1 MNSMSSRALASAVR
15 DISTLVNL
23 TDKLGGSAPGIQSRA
38 VVGEDLSQVTKS
50 RTQAR
55 ALTLPE
61 GNVNTLVNF
70 PDKLGGPAPGTQLR
84 VEDLSQVTKTKVQA
98 RALGSPDGSGSAIV
112 NLSGGSALGTQSRT
126 VVGEDLSHV
135 TKSKAQARALASQD
149 GSVINRKVKRRID
162 SMALSVMSSVGSVA
176 NSLQRPN
183 DLDLETES
191 TATSKIKRPKI
202 EVSDFQV
209 PKIFEFGAIQ

>member
-1 MNSMSSRALASAVR
+1 M
-15 DISTLVNL
+15 
-23 TDKLGGSAPGIQSRA
+23 
-38 VVGEDLSQVTKS
+38 VGEDLSQVTKC

-61 GNVNTLVNF
+61 GNANTLVNL
-70 PDKLGGPAPGTQLR
+70 PDKLGGPAPCTQSR

-98 RALGSPDGSGSAIV
+98 RAIGSPDGSG
-112 NLSGGSALGTQSRT
+112 NQSRA
-126 VVGEDLSHV
+126 VVGEDLSHI
-135 TKSKAQARALASQD
+135 TKSKAQARALASPD
-149 GSVINRKVKRRID
+149 GSVINRKLKRRID

-209 PKIFEFGAIQ
+209 FKIFEFGPFSKHIILSLVICNKSFSDEHERF